1 MANKTSALQAA
12 LSQSSGKRQLPVVPS
27 VPEPVAPAAPTTGT
41 ARPPSRAG
49 KENIS
54 AWLSPEYQ
62 TSLRLVHARTGR
74 KKQDLIAEAL
84 NDLFAKYDVPQ
95 VRED

>member
-1 MANKTSALQAA
+1 VATKTSALQAA
-12 LSQSSGKRQLPVVPS
+12 LSQTSGKHQQPASQLIDDPT
-27 VPEPVAPAAPTTGT
+27 PAAIVTGP

-54 AWLSPEYQ
+54 AWLSPKYQ

-84 NDLFAKYDVPQ
+84 NDLFAKYDAPQ

>member
-1 MANKTSALQAA
+1 VATKTSALQAA
-12 LSQSSGKRQLPVVPS
+12 LSQSSGKHQQPASQSIDPT
-27 VPEPVAPAAPTTGT
+27 PAAIVTGP

-54 AWLSPEYQ
+54 AWLSPKYQ

>member
-1 MANKTSALQAA
+1 VATKTSALQAA
-12 LSQSSGKRQLPVVPS
+12 LSQSGGKRQQPASQPIDD
-27 VPEPVAPAAPTTGT
+27 PVAPAAIITGP